1 MNRYTSQSTRRA
13 VRSKQKLDRPTRIL
27 LSAFAVVG
35 LILAI
40 VGGIFI
46 NKLIKNWTL
55 TELPGAPVSGSLGGV
70 AVQEGE
76 IPEIQIQSNEGPEAR
91 AWDGK
96 SRVNIL
102 LLGLDATDQRDLME
116 PGPRFSDTMILVTID
131 PLSNTLGALS
141 IRRDLWVNI
150 PGYDYHKIN
159 KAHFIGEAFQLPG
172 GGPGLAVET
181 VEQFLGV
188 PIHFYA
194 KVDFNT
200 FVRLVDEIEGV
211 KVEVTEPILADWA
224 ANGNNFWLEPGVY
237 TLPGTYALA
246 YARYRGGDQGDID
259 RGSRQLQVITAIRDR
274 ILDFNMLP
282 KLISRAPAIYRDI
295 SSGVQTNMSFD
306 QSVQLAVLITRI
318 PRENFR
324 TYNIDYTMSSSEM
337 VSTLDEGVQSVL
349 RPFPD
354 KIREMRD
361 QIFADGSSAAAPIA
375 LATEDPAALAKAE
388 NARVTILNGT
398 NTGNLA
404 ETTSSFLSGQGLNV
418 TEVGSASETYTYTT
432 LVVHSATP
440 YTLNYLAGVM
450 QVPSTRIF
458 NKYDPNGTT
467 DITVFLGS
475 DWASSNPMQ

>member
-1 MNRYTSQSTRRA
+1 
-13 VRSKQKLDRPTRIL
+13 
-27 LSAFAVVG
+27 
-35 LILAI
+35 
-40 VGGIFI
+40 
-46 NKLIKNWTL
+46 
-55 TELPGAPVSGSLGGV
+55 
-70 AVQEGE
+70 
-76 IPEIQIQSNEGPEAR
+76 
-91 AWDGK
+91 
-96 SRVNIL
+96 
-102 LLGLDATDQRDLME
+102 
-116 PGPRFSDTMILVTID
+116 
-131 PLSNTLGALS
+131 
-141 IRRDLWVNI
+141 
-150 PGYDYHKIN
+150 
-159 KAHFIGEAFQLPG
+159 
-172 GGPGLAVET
+172 
-181 VEQFLGV
+181 
-188 PIHFYA
+188 
-194 KVDFNT
+194 
-200 FVRLVDEIEGV
+200 
-211 KVEVTEPILADWA
+211 
-224 ANGNNFWLEPGVY
+224 
-237 TLPGTYALA
+237 
-246 YARYRGGDQGDID
+246 
-259 RGSRQLQVITAIRDR
+259 
-274 ILDFNMLP
+274 MLP